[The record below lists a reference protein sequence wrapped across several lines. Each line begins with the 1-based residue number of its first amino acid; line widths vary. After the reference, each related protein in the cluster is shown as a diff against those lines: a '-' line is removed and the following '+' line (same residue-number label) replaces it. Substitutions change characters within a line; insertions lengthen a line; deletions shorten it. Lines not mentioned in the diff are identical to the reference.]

1 MAALTRRTELSD
13 LDIECLE
20 YQEGFLSGLMLI
32 SSGKPEQMHRYARRY
47 ATVLALQGR
56 VKEHGYYSAIA
67 DAAAHFIGRAAST
80 EWNKRPLKE
89 RLLAGPGPRARWEQA
104 HTDSLFKEADDE
116 LRRVQDDTAAFRATI
131 AHHFRK
137 DGSRR

>member
-1 MAALTRRTELSD
+1 MAALTRPAELTD

-32 SSGKPEQMHRYARRY
+32 SSGKPEQMHRYASRY

-56 VKEHGYYSAIA
+56 VKEHAYYSSIA
-67 DAAAHFIGRAAST
+67 NAVAPFIGRAASKA
-80 EWNKRPLKE
+80 WNNRPLSE
-89 RLLAGPGPRARWEQA
+89 RLLAGPGPRARWEQC
-104 HTDSLFKEADDE
+104 HTDSLFKEADDS
-116 LRRVQDDTAAFRATI
+116 LRRVQDDAEAFREQI
-131 AHHFRK
+131 ARHFKK